1 MRVERLQNLLAR
13 LHALP
18 RRRLTLMV
26 AVDGRA
32 AAGKTTFTRALRA
45 LDPGL
50 DVIEMGDFALP
61 AAERL
66 GERVEAAG
74 RVAAGV
80 DWRRVRSNVLL
91 PLSRDQVARYRR
103 YDAATDA
110 MAEWRIVP
118 VGGIVI
124 VEGRYSCVK
133 ALTTFYDF
141 RIWVECPLEI
151 RRRRL
156 LRENGSASLMDC
168 DWLSAEEAYVEA
180 QNPAA
185 SAHLRVDGSGAI
197 AHDPAEEYVRVR

>member
-1 MRVERLQNLLAR
+1 MRVERLQNLVAR

-26 AVDGRA
+26 AVDGPA
-32 AAGKTTFTRALRA
+32 AAGKTTFTRALAA

-50 DVIEMGDFALP
+50 DVIEMRDFALP
-61 AAERL
+61 TAERE
-66 GERVEAAG
+66 GERDEAPG

-80 DWRRVRSNVLL
+80 DWRRLRSNVLL
-91 PLSRDQVARYRR
+91 PLSRDQVARYQR
-103 YDAATDA
+103 YDAATDV

-124 VEGRYSCVK
+124 VEGCYSCVK

-141 RIWVECPLEI
+141 RVWVECSLEV

-156 LRENGSASLMDC
+156 VSENGFGSLAK
-168 DWLSAEEAYVEA
+168 WNWPHAEEAYIEI
-180 QNPAA
+180 QDPAA
-185 SAHLRVDGSGAI
+185 SAHLRVDGSGAL
-197 AHDPAEEYVRVR
+197 AHDPAGEFVPVR

>member
-1 MRVERLQNLLAR
+1 MRVERLQNLVAR

-26 AVDGRA
+26 AVDGPA
-32 AAGKTTFTRALRA
+32 AAGKTTFTRALAA

-66 GERVEAAG
+66 GERGQAAV

-80 DWRRVRSNVLL
+80 DWRRLRSNVLL
-91 PLSRDQVARYRR
+91 PLSRDQVARYQR

-118 VGGIVI
+118 VGGILI
-124 VEGRYSCVK
+124 VEGLYSCVK

-141 RIWVECPLEI
+141 RIWVECPLEV

-156 LRENGSASLMDC
+156 VSENGSGSLGE
-168 DWLSAEEAYVEA
+168 WNRLHAEEAYTEA
-180 QNPAA
+180 QDPAA
-185 SAHLRVDGSGAI
+185 SAHLRVDGSGALP
-197 AHDPAEEYVRVR
+197 HDPADEYVPVR